1 MWLFYALAG
10 PIALGMV
17 TGVLQY
23 FAARTVTLYV
33 RLIVGYT
40 WFCTISIIV
49 LVPADIWIVSDLSFS
64 FLRFSLSSRYS
75 SVRLCSIRVAQRI
88 LLVLWVCSC

>member
-23 FAARTVTLYV
+23 FAARTVPLHV
-33 RLIVGYT
+33 RFIVGYA

-49 LVPADIWIVSDLSFS
+49 LVPADIWTVSGSSTTFPVISLFLCVFGIDHSDLSFS
-64 FLRFSLSSRYS
+64 RR
-75 SVRLCSIRVAQRI
+75 C
-88 LLVLWVCSC
+88 